1 MLSIHINFPENYVA
15 DFLKKNSGFNKFEKK
30 KNNSFQTHHY
40 IFYNRLSEY
49 FQNTKDI
56 EEINPEKSFFY
67 HIKYVNDYLTCLLNT
82 DGNLYLLVE
91 DNYEEVPSND

>member
-56 EEINPEKSFFY
+56 EEINPEKS
-67 HIKYVNDYLTCLLNT
+67 LLAC
-82 DGNLYLLVE
+82 GSKP
-91 DNYEEVPSND
+91 EVGSSSNNAFAFLAKAIAIPTFWRIPLE